1 MVVSRKIRE
10 IHMMTID
17 KIKSIIESSIE
28 VKQTILLSQEILSQI
43 ERLSIACTNSLKN
56 GGKVI
61 FAGNGGSF
69 ADSQHLAAE
78 FISRLQFDRDPLA
91 SIALG
96 TNSSSTTAIGN
107 DYGYDQVF
115 VRELKAIAKDGDI
128 YIPISTSGN
137 SKNILSTIP
146 IAKEKGLTLM
156 GWTGET
162 GGKLGEMIECIRVP
176 STRTERIQE
185 SHIMIGHIVCGLV
198 EDAFFNLT

>member
-1 MVVSRKIRE
+1 MSIE
-10 IHMMTID
+10 
-17 KIKSIIESSIE
+17 KIKAVIQSSIE
-28 VKQTILLSQEILSQI
+28 VKNTIYQSDSILKQI
-43 ERLSIACTNSLKN
+43 ASLADLCLQSLRA

-91 SIALG
+91 AVALG

-115 VRELKAIAKDGDI
+115 VRELRAIGQPNDV
-128 YIPISTSGN
+128 YIPITTSGN
-137 SKNILSTIP
+137 SSNILATIET
-146 IAKEKGLTLM
+146 AKLKNLKVVGL
-156 GWTGET
+156 TGET
-162 GGKLGEMIECIRVP
+162 GGKLKDLVDCICVP
-176 STRTERIQE
+176 SKRTERIQE

-198 EDAFFNLT
+198 EDGYFLK

>member
-1 MVVSRKIRE
+1 
-10 IHMMTID
+10 MTID
-17 KIKSIIESSIE
+17 KIKDVIQSSID
-28 VKQTILLSQEILSQI
+28 VKMTIYKTDSLLKQI
-43 ERLSIACTNSLKN
+43 EELANLCLQSLRA

-91 SIALG
+91 AVALG

-115 VRELKAIAKDGDI
+115 VRELKAIAQPNDI

-137 SKNILSTIP
+137 SANILATIEV
-146 IAKEKGLTLM
+146 AKSKNLKIVGLT
-156 GWTGET
+156 GES
-162 GGKLGEMIECIRVP
+162 GGKLKELVDCICVP
-176 STRTERIQE
+176 SKRTERIQE

-198 EDAFFNLT
+198 EDGYFLK

>member
-1 MVVSRKIRE
+1 MNQE
-10 IHMMTID
+10 
-17 KIKSIIESSIE
+17 KIKSIIQASIDVKTNIMSS
-28 VKQTILLSQEILSQI
+28 KLILNQI
-43 ERLSIACTNSLKN
+43 EQLADKCLKSLKA

-91 SIALG
+91 SVALG

-115 VRELKAIAKDGDI
+115 VRELKAIGQPGDV
-128 YIPISTSGN
+128 YIPITTSGN
-137 SKNILSTIP
+137 SPNIIATIEV
-146 IAKEKGLTLM
+146 AKSKKMEVIGLT
-156 GWTGET
+156 GEK
-162 GGKLGEMIECIRVP
+162 GGKLAELIECIKVP
-176 STRTERIQE
+176 SNRTERIQE

-198 EDAFFNLT
+198 EDGYFQK